1 MPGNLNSAVTADDGR
16 GRDDRREA
24 PGVDNS
30 GSREGGPRVRSAPK
44 SSSRGASA
52 MAGEDGALLLNADTY
67 SQLLLARF
75 AVFNL
80 AAVALLAGTWVLG
93 WPQRVVEADAS
104 GLTLVIAVVFAAG
117 WLLCLWRLAKISF
130 ELTCANHGSCKILN
144 HYLSVMLSRDAAT
157 ARRALELRLFGRIAF
172 VRHVADSLVL
182 LGLIGTVL
190 GFIHAFAGMDGGVV
204 SDTGKASEVIAA
216 AMQGMSI
223 ALYTTLIG
231 TIANVWLMAC
241 YRMLETGAANLAALV
256 FEA

>member
-1 MPGNLNSAVTADDGR
+1 MPRNLNSAVTADDGR

-30 GSREGGPRVRSAPK
+30 GPKEGGPRVRSAPK
-44 SSSRGASA
+44 SSSRGAPA

-144 HYLSVMLSRDAAT
+144 H
-157 ARRALELRLFGRIAF
+157 
-172 VRHVADSLVL
+172 
-182 LGLIGTVL
+182 
-190 GFIHAFAGMDGGVV
+190 
-204 SDTGKASEVIAA
+204 
-216 AMQGMSI
+216 
-223 ALYTTLIG
+223 
-231 TIANVWLMAC
+231 
-241 YRMLETGAANLAALV
+241 
-256 FEA
+256 